1 MYTHRLPFYIPKR
14 VPAVAHPRSTRTHF
28 RKSLASRGTRCRS
41 VFVLV
46 AFPPPPVYV
55 LDNEAQPKLSGVR
68 YPEVDHSS
76 RAPSRFYPRGSDE
89 SADSSCASLSA
100 SAGASVAATLP
111 LVAVLKHRVAA
122 MLADLLAG
130 HGSRENRDGSRTIRR
145 RTEAVKTFFRK
156 NFPSVFRRFFALS
169 PHSKSSSS
177 GDFHRWKFHARTVEK
192 LARENSFRWG
202 EKNLRDEKNFC
213 PRPLLAHDERAA
225 RPLAA
230 RRVEGDPRATVLFG
244 RRRGAPPPE

>member
-1 MYTHRLPFYIPKR
+1 MYTHQLPFYIPKR
-14 VPAVAHPRSTRTHF
+14 VPAVAHLRSTRTHF

-68 YPEVDHSS
+68 YPEVDHFLG
-76 RAPSRFYPRGSDE
+76 APSRFYPRGSDE

-111 LVAVLKHRVAA
+111 PVAVLKHRVAA

-156 NFPSVFRRFFALS
+156 NFPSIFRRFFALP

-192 LARENSFRWG
+192 LARKFLSMGR
-202 EKNLRDEKNFC
+202 KKSSRRKK
-213 PRPLLAHDERAA
+213 LLASPAA
-225 RPLAA
+225 RT
-230 RRVEGDPRATVLFG
+230 RRACRAPFSDASCRRRLGEMVLLR
-244 RRRGAPPPE
+244 RRRGTPPE